1 MTWRTSRYKQM
12 VIDLLK
18 NNDTIVVLD
27 TETVGLKKKCQI
39 VQFSAIRYRYEKNP
53 FSMRDVYKRQT
64 QNTSFTPSPLGEK
77 AFGTLSSDSVI
88 RIIKVPEIFVSSV
101 SISVIIRR
109 T

>member
-39 VQFSAIRYRYEKNP
+39 VQFSAIRYQYEK
-53 FSMRDVYKRQT
+53 K
-64 QNTSFTPSPLGEK
+64 
-77 AFGTLSSDSVI
+77 SS
-88 RIIKVPEIFVSSV
+88 
-101 SISVIIRR
+101 
-109 T
+109 

>member
-53 FSMRDVYKRQT
+53 FSMREVERLDLYIR
-64 QNTSFTPSPLGEK
+64 PDEK
-77 AFGTLSSDSVI
+77 LPESATKVNGITNAFFRITRMKGIVFLS
-88 RIIKVPEIFVSSV
+88 
-101 SISVIIRR
+101 
-109 T
+109 